1 MRALCLA
8 LAALCLLPGCVVT
21 TAAGLAGDV
30 VEGTAKTAVFT
41 VKTTGKVAGAA
52 LPGGGGDEDE
62 DEDRDEAEG
71 EKAR

>member
-52 LPGGGGDEDE
+52 LPGGGDEDA